1 MPLSLYF
8 LSWFETKTWILS
20 GQNKKNTR
28 NKKIN
33 ILFIC
38 LAAFQKKIRY
48 CTQMW
53 RVLLFSCVFICDRA
67 SKKWVNKIYPSI
79 LEQIM
84 TKSQLA
90 YFTKIT
96 NFYAKNLQ
104 NTIQKVS
111 VIYPKTYQTVN
122 VVKFAK
128 TTKLLPWRKDF
139 T

>member
-1 MPLSLYF
+1 
-8 LSWFETKTWILS
+8 
-20 GQNKKNTR
+20 
-28 NKKIN
+28 
-33 ILFIC
+33 
-38 LAAFQKKIRY
+38 
-48 CTQMW
+48 
-53 RVLLFSCVFICDRA
+53 VFICDRA

-96 NFYAKNLQ
+96 KFYDENLQ

-111 VIYPKTYQTVN
+111 VIYPKACQTVN

-128 TTKLLPWRKDF
+128 TTKLLP
-139 T
+139 